1 MDNQDYIIML
11 EELLEKGC
19 VNNLLYHIQNPL
31 LNTLTFSFEV
41 DKYNHKNVLF
51 IAEYIDKNNKLI
63 KNIFRLKGDYEW
75 TILLNH
81 K

>member
-31 LNTLTFSFEV
+31 LSTLTFSFEV
-41 DKYNHKNVLF
+41 DKFNHKNVTF
-51 IAEYIDKNNKLI
+51 ISEYVKDNKLI
-63 KNIFRLKGDYEW
+63 KSTLRLKGNYEW
-75 TILLNH
+75 TTLLNI

>member
-1 MDNQDYIIML
+1 MDNQDYIMML

-31 LNTLTFSFEV
+31 LDTLTFSFEV
-41 DKYNHKNVLF
+41 DKFNHKNVTF
-51 IAEYIDKNNKLI
+51 ISEYIKDNKLI
-63 KNIFRLKGDYEW
+63 KSTLRLKGDYEW
-75 TILLNH
+75 TTLLNI

>member
-63 KNIFRLKGDYEW
+63 KSIFRLKGDYEW

>member
-1 MDNQDYIIML
+1 MDNQDYIMML

-41 DKYNHKNVLF
+41 DKFNHKKVLF
-51 IAEYIDKNNKLI
+51 VSEYVKDNKLI
-63 KNIFRLKGDYEW
+63 KSIFRLNGNYDW
-75 TILLNH
+75 TILLNY